1 MKPRGER
8 IACMIETVDGARGVY
23 SVFAGTEPQS
33 IDRID
38 PVEWGATKPS
48 GRVKLAMFSVIAEMG
63 MTGQI
68 VRITGP
74 EWMALMRANQMQHF
88 YATILWGGGP
98 LKVVQDALEVG
109 KAGVPA

>member
-8 IACMIETVDGARGVY
+8 IACMVETADGARGVY
-23 SVFAGTEPQS
+23 SVFAGSEPQS

-38 PVEWGATKPS
+38 PVEWGEKKPS

-63 MTGQI
+63 MTGQTI
-68 VRITGP
+68 RITGP
-74 EWMALMRANQMQHF
+74 EWLALMRTDQMQNF

-98 LKVVQDALEVG
+98 LKVVQEALDSE
-109 KAGVPA
+109 KASVPA